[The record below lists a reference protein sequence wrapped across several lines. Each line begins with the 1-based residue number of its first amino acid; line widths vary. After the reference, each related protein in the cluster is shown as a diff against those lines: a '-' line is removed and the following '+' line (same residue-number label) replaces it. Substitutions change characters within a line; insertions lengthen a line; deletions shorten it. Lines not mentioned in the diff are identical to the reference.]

1 MPADGSAPLLE
12 RAWTQ
17 IPSAG
22 RDSRVPA
29 GSFTRARVERIIDV
43 VAAFGSVVLGT
54 QSLLIAIGSSVDDP
68 WYRQPL
74 LISTFGLLAIMI
86 VACSVGRAVR
96 VTAGA
101 FAVAFVLAL
110 ILWPL
115 SPSAALPE
123 PEPWIWYLVN
133 IATLA
138 AVLAFPFPLQIVWTV
153 LTPVLY
159 GVVRLISSDFHAEL
173 GFIVALDV
181 SFALILGGVLLALG
195 WLFRAVAANVDAT
208 RAQAVD
214 VYARAAAGD
223 AAEQERVAI
232 AALMHDSVLAALI
245 AAERAESE
253 RARTLA
259 VAMAR
264 EALSGLA
271 TTEQAPGDG
280 SDEPQDAALVA
291 EDIEAAAA
299 EMGVDLHVARSV
311 SFATMILPGHV
322 AEAITLAAAQAV
334 ANAVEHAGA
343 EGLEVSL
350 DPVRSGIRV
359 EVRDRGTGFDL
370 DGVPDDRLGIRGS
383 IIARMAS
390 IGGVARISSDA
401 DGTIVRLVWREG
413 ASS

>member
-1 MPADGSAPLLE
+1 MPADGSGSLLD

-22 RDSRVPA
+22 REARVPA

-54 QSLLIAIGSSVDDP
+54 QSLLVAISTPAAEP

-74 LISTFGLLAIMI
+74 IIVTMGLLAIMI
-86 VACSVGRAVR
+86 AACIVGRAVR
-96 VTAGA
+96 VSAGA
-101 FAVAFVLAL
+101 FAVMFLLAL
-110 ILWPL
+110 TVWPM
-115 SPSAALPE
+115 SPSAQVAV

-138 AVLAFPFPLQIVWTV
+138 AVLAFPFPLQVVWTV
-153 LTPVLY
+153 LTPILY
-159 GVVRLISSDFHAEL
+159 GVVRIVSSDFEADL

-208 RAQAVD
+208 RTQAVD
-214 VYARAAAGD
+214 VYARAAAAD

-245 AAERAESE
+245 AAERADSD

-264 EALSGLA
+264 EAMSGLA
-271 TTEQAPGDG
+271 TTEQESGSG
-280 SDEPQDAALVA
+280 SDEPQDAALIA
-291 EDIEAAAA
+291 EDVEAAAA
-299 EMGVDLHVARSV
+299 EMGVDLHVTRSI
-311 SFATMILPGHV
+311 SFATIILPGRV

-334 ANAVEHAGA
+334 ANAVEHAGG
-343 EGLEVSL
+343 EGLEVTL
-350 DPVRSGIRV
+350 DAVRSGIRL
-359 EVRDRGTGFDL
+359 EVRDRGGGFDL
-370 DGVPDDRLGIRGS
+370 DSVPDDRLGIRGS
-383 IIARMAS
+383 IVARMAS
-390 IGGVARISSDA
+390 IGGTARISSDA
-401 DGTIVRLVWREG
+401 DGTVVRLVWRG
-413 ASS
+413 GPS